1 MLIKRRRLSTA
12 VIALSSG
19 TLKHAPLK
27 LRDVRNLFRLIAEI
41 RRVGDEPNDWR
52 PFMVKELIG
61 LFNAELVVSSEIYV
75 TPTSD
80 AGVWEVCDIG
90 WGAGADGQTWRIES
104 TTRETDPAV
113 FDVMIRDSKPATGDR
128 IPIQPTKPMHEGTT
142 FILSNQLLPHLS
154 AIDQLGIHRGGGV
167 ATFTASDH
175 RLLRLLHVELG
186 RFWRKDI
193 LRATSDPTRSL
204 APRLKQTLE
213 LLVDGNSEKQIA
225 FQLKISPHTVH
236 NYVKAL
242 HQRFNVSSRGE
253 LIAAANKV
261 EKQFIPRL
269 SRPDLPDT

>member
-1 MLIKRRRLSTA
+1 MKKPS
-12 VIALSSG
+12 
-19 TLKHAPLK
+19 LK
-27 LRDVRNLFRLIAEI
+27 LRDVRKVFRLIAEI

-52 PFMVKELIG
+52 PFMVKELIR

-80 AGVWEVCDIG
+80 TGVWEVCDIG

-113 FDVMIRDSKPATGDR
+113 FDVMIRDSKPSVDHR
-128 IPIQPTKPMHEGTT
+128 VPITPTKPMHEGTT

-167 ATFTASDH
+167 DMFTPSHH

-186 RFWRKDI
+186 RFWRKDV

-213 LLVDGNSEKQIA
+213 LLVQGNSEKQIA

-253 LIAAANKV
+253 LIAAANKT
-261 EKQFIPRL
+261 EKHFVPRL
-269 SRPDLPDT
+269 SRPEMPEA